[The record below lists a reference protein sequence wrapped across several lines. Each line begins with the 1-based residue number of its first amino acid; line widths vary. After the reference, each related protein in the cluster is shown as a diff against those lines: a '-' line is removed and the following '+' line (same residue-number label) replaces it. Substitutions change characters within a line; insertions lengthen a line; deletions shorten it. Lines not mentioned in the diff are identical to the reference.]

1 MVVFLISCETDDKP
15 VKEKDT
21 PEQEADETSDETFMV
36 GDFLFIKSLDS
47 NIKVPKTYLEEDE
60 NYSETSFPGGTN
72 AMQQYIIHNVRYPRK
87 AIEKEIEGKV
97 YVTFNV
103 QVDGSITD
111 VKAQRGVH
119 PLLDKEA
126 IRVIKSM
133 PNWIP
138 ATDDGI
144 EVVSIESIPITFT
157 LR

>member
-1 MVVFLISCETDDKP
+1 MFQCDL
-15 VKEKDT
+15 
-21 PEQEADETSDETFMV
+21 
-36 GDFLFIKSLDS
+36 LFTL
-47 NIKVPKTYLEEDE
+47 
-60 NYSETSFPGGTN
+60 
-72 AMQQYIIHNVRYPRK
+72 QQYIIDNVRYPRK
-87 AIEKEIEGKV
+87 AVEKEIEGKV